1 MCLFHTFYDIPS
13 PGQSYGAVILSE
25 KYRPRLRQVQDGHG
39 ENGGKKTPK
48 LHMKGETGISKMIL
62 RFYNLDQLGIV
73 ELHVKVGWCFCV
85 LFSPTA

>member
-1 MCLFHTFYDIPS
+1 MIFHR
-13 PGQSYGAVILSE
+13 QAKVLELSLKPKSIALASDNSRMDMVKMME
-25 KYRPRLRQVQDGHG
+25 
-39 ENGGKKTPK
+39 KTPK

-62 RFYNLDQLGIV
+62 RFYNLDQRGIV